1 MSIKCYDD
9 LEYEKRTED
18 EEKMTSRTVYV
29 VVIEL
34 DSAGVARGNE
44 EGGEEYNKDGDGRW
58 RKHLTLPQ
66 CHSF

>member
-1 MSIKCYDD
+1 MSIKCQDD
-9 LEYEKRTED
+9 MRKMRTED
-18 EEKMTSRTVYV
+18 EEEMTSRTIYV

-44 EGGEEYNKDGDGRW
+44 EGGEEYNKDGDGQR
-58 RKHLTLPQ
+58 RKHLPLPQ